1 MNRYISIFC
10 ALLACT
16 SMLALTPA
24 YTLPLYPN
32 GVPDSN
38 GYKPEDEY
46 IKDGTKIYRTAVP
59 RLDVYLPNAADAAT
73 PAVLVCPG
81 GGYQFTSTGNE
92 GIEVAN
98 YFVPRGYAIAVL
110 KYRMPNGHEHS
121 PLSDALQAMRLLR
134 DSADAWHLKAQHIG
148 VMGFSAGGHL
158 AATLLTKYA
167 DAKTRPD
174 YGVLVY
180 PVITMDETLTHRG
193 SCRSLLGENP
203 TLDQRLNW
211 SAERNVTSDTPPCII
226 VVCQDDPTVKVD
238 NSLLFYQALTNQH
251 VPATLIVVPEGKH
264 GWGYRRQFR
273 DREIIDQAILSFVA
287 EH

>member
-1 MNRYISIFC
+1 
-10 ALLACT
+10 
-16 SMLALTPA
+16 MLALTPT

-46 IKDGTKIYRTAVP
+46 IKEGTKIFRTAVP
-59 RLDVYLPNAADAAT
+59 RLEVYLPNAADAAT

-92 GIEVAN
+92 GIDVAN

-110 KYRMPNGHEHS
+110 KYRMPNGHERI

-134 DSADAWHLKAQHIG
+134 DSAAVWHIREQHIG

-193 SCRSLLGENP
+193 SCRSLLGEKP
-203 TLDQRLNW
+203 TSEQRLNW

-238 NSLLFYQALTNQH
+238 NSLLFYKALTNQH

-264 GWGYRRQFR
+264 GWGYQRQFR

>member
-1 MNRYISIFC
+1 
-10 ALLACT
+10 
-16 SMLALTPA
+16 MLALTPT

-38 GYKPEDEY
+38 GYKPEDENV
-46 IKDGTKIYRTAVP
+46 KEGTKIYKTSIP
-59 RLDVYLPNAADAAT
+59 RIDVYLPNAAGAAT
-73 PAVLVCPG
+73 PAILVCPG

-92 GIEVAN
+92 GIDVAN

-110 KYRMPNGHEHS
+110 KYRMPNGHERI

-134 DSADAWHLKAQHIG
+134 DSAAVWHIREQHIG

-238 NSLLFYQALTNQH
+238 NSLLFYKALTNQH

-264 GWGYRRQFR
+264 GWGYQRQFR

>member
-1 MNRYISIFC
+1 MKRLYCIIASVCISSLLW
-10 ALLACT
+10 ALQPTCT
-16 SMLALTPA
+16 I
-24 YTLPLYPN
+24 PLYPD
-32 GVPDSN
+32 GAPDSN

-46 IKDGTKIYRTAVP
+46 VKEGTKIYKTSIP
-59 RLDVYLPNAADAAT
+59 RIDVYLPNAADAAA
-73 PAVLVCPG
+73 PAILVCPG

-92 GIEVAN
+92 GIDVAN

-110 KYRMPNGHEHS
+110 KYRMPNGHERI

-134 DSADAWHLKAQHIG
+134 DSAAVWHIREQHIG

-180 PVITMDETLTHRG
+180 PVITMDENLTHRG
-193 SCRSLLGENP
+193 SCRSLLGDKP
-203 TLDQRLNW
+203 TPDQRINW

-238 NSLLFYQALTNQH
+238 NSLLFYKALTDQH
-251 VPATLIVVPEGKH
+251 VTATLIAVPEGKH
-264 GWGYRRQFR
+264 GWGYQRQFR

>member
-1 MNRYISIFC
+1 MKRLYCIIASVCISSLLW
-10 ALLACT
+10 ALQPTCT
-16 SMLALTPA
+16 I
-24 YTLPLYPN
+24 PLYPD
-32 GVPDSN
+32 GAPDSN

-46 IKDGTKIYRTAVP
+46 VKEGTKIYKTSIP
-59 RLDVYLPNAADAAT
+59 RIDVYLPNAADAAA
-73 PAVLVCPG
+73 PAILVCPG

-92 GIEVAN
+92 GIDVAN

-110 KYRMPNGHEHS
+110 KYRMPNGHERI

-134 DSADAWHLKAQHIG
+134 DSAAVWHIREQHIG

-193 SCRSLLGENP
+193 SCRSLLGEKP
-203 TLDQRLNW
+203 TLEQRLNW

-238 NSLLFYQALTNQH
+238 NSLLFYKALTNQH

-264 GWGYRRQFR
+264 GWGYQRQFR
-273 DREIIDQAILSFVA
+273 HREIIDQAILSFVA